1 MGKPWR
7 SPWLEKIPLRME
19 MNDIMEDQEDSH
31 DDIGGLLYDTFRNI
45 AEVEGLSER
54 PNGDARKFFNL
65 VNQAKQELYP
75 GCKNFS
81 ILSFVIRLYL
91 LNCLYRWINAS
102 FTSLLELL
110 KEVVLDLNIL

>member
-45 AEVEGLSER
+45 TEVEGVSEG
-54 PNGDARKFFNL
+54 PNEDARTFFNL
-65 VNQAKQELYP
+65 
-75 GCKNFS
+75 
-81 ILSFVIRLYL
+81 
-91 LNCLYRWINAS
+91 IN
-102 FTSLLELL
+102 
-110 KEVVLDLNIL
+110 EVK